1 MDELRNF
8 ANQHAGIASIFNLGK
23 SYEGREQQAIKVK
36 IGWIA
41 PIGEWIMNVLKYK
54 RHNYFLKNRTNLSW
68 VGWFQ
73 NVNIKIKYDLFQEN
87 GVPKFFSDKKIFQN
101 FTIDSVLPWICIC
114 GSDVN
119 HVLFFS
125 TNIFRLWSS
134 LAKHVDVG
142 LTNKTWLSLKYHMQT
157 FYGQNLIPVTKAA
170 IEP

>member
-87 GVPKFFSDKKIFQN
+87 GVPKFFSDKKKFFKILPLIQFYRE
-101 FTIDSVLPWICIC
+101 FVSVVATLTMFY
-114 GSDVN
+114 
-119 HVLFFS
+119 FFPQIYS
-125 TNIFRLWSS
+125 GYDL
-134 LAKHVDVG
+134 L
-142 LTNKTWLSLKYHMQT
+142 
-157 FYGQNLIPVTKAA
+157 
-170 IEP
+170 